1 MNVESK
7 EYCMMISSH
16 DIPHTVLQ
24 ACAVACGIVLAN
36 YYPSELMPVAIKDN
50 DSFLGRSWSVAHR
63 VNLWQTKGRLSDNAR
78 TKK

>member
-1 MNVESK
+1 MNVENK
-7 EYCMMISSH
+7 EFCLMISSH
-16 DIPHTVLQ
+16 DVPHKVLQ

-63 VNLWQTKGRLSDNAR
+63 VNLWRTKSNKTDNASQPE
-78 TKK
+78 

>member
-1 MNVESK
+1 MKVESK

-16 DIPHTVLQ
+16 DIPHSVLQ

-63 VNLWQTKGRLSDNAR
+63 VNLWQTKGRLSDDAH
-78 TKK
+78 TKE